1 MKNEMTHFKN
11 SSFSTL
17 KMRFEHECCFKKS
30 THVITKIELVPV
42 MLQLPWLLQICYLI
56 AEQIDS

>member
-1 MKNEMTHFKN
+1 MRENDALKTLLFI
-11 SSFSTL
+11 FL
-17 KMRFEHECCFKKS
+17 KMKSVHKCCFKKG
-30 THVITKIELVPV
+30 THIITKIELVPV